1 MKHVMIKQL
10 RNLPL
15 KKELYPLLYLSTFSI
30 ALWFGGPLIAIAN
43 HVPFEQPAK
52 RIYLILLALSAWV
65 LKIYLFDGKPRE
77 NVVAFVPVNTEEDKK
92 VQTLTEKFQGFVAF
106 LNKTFIN
113 KDGHDV
119 SLNQLPWYLFIGGES
134 SGKTTLLANANVNF
148 VLAKK
153 FKPENLKNISPSN
166 SSDWWVTRDMV
177 LVDVPSAYLQSNPNR
192 AASSHSV
199 WHSLL
204 NLIAGRGKRPL
215 AGVVLAVALADLL
228 HLQKPNREVPFKLKQ
243 QIHELRAQF
252 GAHLPFYL
260 IITKCDILPGF
271 TEFFSDSGIDELS
284 QAWGITMPAL
294 KENESLSLTSVFT
307 HRFNAL
313 IKRLNKQ
320 LISRLHQERNSLMR
334 PHIKDF
340 PLHIERLKECVVNAL
355 TEITSVEKNFHL
367 QGVYL
372 TSAVQQHAEE
382 HLVHLYAAAASNKAL
397 PAIQTLNMP
406 SRPYFVRQ
414 LLLQGFTNM
423 LHAAPAAKKWQ
434 HRPLI
439 YSLSVMMTLTISIFI
454 AADFRINVK
463 QTNDI
468 RSGLIQYQN
477 SVKRE
482 DYDINGAMPLL
493 NALEARAHPSV
504 DSWLFHSAKTRKHA
518 MNAYHDALHN
528 IIFSGFK
535 TPFETY
541 LQTTDY
547 KNPAMVYMVLKAYL
561 ELGDK
566 QYFQSD
572 FVLNALQEIAPGTFT
587 GDADKLMK
595 HINAAFHDTFQPLSL
610 DDQLITNVRKH
621 LATLPA
627 VTLSFLILKNMD
639 GNTTPVAL
647 PLTDAGTKDKIHVSR
662 MFTGAV
668 FQNIYDTQVENAALE
683 LVQGNWILGSNL
695 VNPAQQNFALIAD
708 QLRSAYISSYAGVW
722 ENLLVNT
729 QLSVPTNLEDT
740 DAIAA
745 SLIGENSPLLAVIKV
760 IKQNTQFKP
769 VMNVSP
775 KLAAID
781 NLQNNSLTAITLTL
795 KQLHNDLQ
803 KILTAHNLMNAAYQ
817 AAAERFQDYRNQAA
831 DPITQLHVLAKNH
844 PEPIRGWLNTLATQ
858 SWRFT
863 LQNAALY
870 AENHWQTDVMS
881 AYHTQFENHY
891 PLWANAGI
899 ETPLDQFSKFLNP
912 KGTLNNYFQDFLQP
926 FVEVKNKQWQWK
938 KMDDEQIPFSDVAL
952 GQISQA
958 LALQSIFF
966 PDNNNQIFL
975 KFTLQPMSLEK
986 DVQSISLNINGQM
999 LGYDRSQ
1006 PHIAQS
1012 LSWPGSKM
1020 THATTLNFL
1029 DRDNHSSDTK
1039 LEGSWAWFRLVNQSA
1054 TRILNTHELLLNFAV
1069 NGHEAKYYLFTK
1081 GDVNP
1086 FFALQKIRLPE
1097 QLKAK
1102 A

>member
-1 MKHVMIKQL
+1 
-10 RNLPL
+10 
-15 KKELYPLLYLSTFSI
+15 
-30 ALWFGGPLIAIAN
+30 
-43 HVPFEQPAK
+43 VP
-52 RIYLILLALSAWV
+52 
-65 LKIYLFDGKPRE
+65 
-77 NVVAFVPVNTEEDKK
+77 FVPVNTEEDKR
-92 VQTLTEKFQGFVAF
+92 VQTLTEKFQGFIGF

-113 KDGHDV
+113 KEGHDV

-134 SGKTTLLANANVNF
+134 AGKTTLLANANVNF

-153 FKPENLKNISPSN
+153 FKSENLKNIAPS
-166 SSDWWVTRDMV
+166 STSDWWVTRDMV
-177 LVDVPSAYLQSNPNR
+177 LVDVPSSYFQPKPNR
-192 AASSHSV
+192 AASSHDV
-199 WHSLL
+199 WHTLL

-215 AGVVLAVALADLL
+215 AGVVLAVSLAELL
-228 HLQKPNREVPFKLKQ
+228 SLQKPNRETPFKLKQ
-243 QIHELRAQF
+243 QIHELRVQF
-252 GAHLPFYL
+252 GTHLPFYL
-260 IITKCDILPGF
+260 IVTKCDALPGF

-284 QAWGITMPAL
+284 QAWGVTMPAL
-294 KENESLSLTSVFT
+294 KENEALPNVFT
-307 HRFNAL
+307 QRFNAL

-340 PLHIERLKECVVNAL
+340 PLHIERLKECIHNAL
-355 TEITSVEKNFHL
+355 IDIVSVEKHFHL

-372 TSAVQQHAEE
+372 TSAVQQHADE
-382 HLVHLYAAAASNKAL
+382 HLVHLYAASKAM
-397 PAIQTLNMP
+397 PAIHALNMP

-414 LLLQGFTNM
+414 LLLQGFANI
-423 LHAAPAAKKWQ
+423 LHATPTPKKWQ

-439 YSLSVMMTLTISIFI
+439 YTLSAAITLTISVFI
-454 AADFRINVK
+454 ATDFRINVK

-468 RSGLIQYQN
+468 RAGLIQYQT
-477 SVKRE
+477 SVKQE
-482 DYDINGAMPLL
+482 DADMNGAIPLL

-504 DSWLFHSAKTRKHA
+504 HSWLFHSAKTRKHA
-518 MNAYHDALHN
+518 MTAYHDALHN
-528 IIFSGFK
+528 IVLSGFRM
-535 TPFETY
+535 PFETY

-547 KNPAMVYMVLKAYL
+547 KNPAMVYMILKAYL

-566 QYFQSD
+566 QYFQAD
-572 FVLNALQEIAPGTFT
+572 FVLNALQEIAPATFS
-587 GDADKLMK
+587 GQQQDQLIK
-595 HINAAFHDTFQPLSL
+595 HINTAFSDNFQPLTL
-610 DDQLITNVRKH
+610 DDQLVTNVRKH

-639 GNTTPVAL
+639 GNTTPVDL

-662 MFTGAV
+662 MFTGAL
-668 FQNIYDTQVENAALE
+668 FENIYATQVENAALE

-708 QLRSAYISSYAGVW
+708 QLRSAYISSYVGVW

-729 QLSVPTNLEDT
+729 QLAVPTSLKDT

-745 SLIGENSPLLAVIKV
+745 SLIGENSPLIAVIKV
-760 IKQNTQFKP
+760 IRQNTQFKP
-769 VMNVSP
+769 LISASS

-803 KILTAHNLMNAAYQ
+803 KILTAHNPMNAAYT

-844 PEPIRGWLNTLATQ
+844 PDPIRGWLNTIATQ
-858 SWRFT
+858 SWRFV
-863 LQNAALY
+863 LQDAGQY

-891 PLWANAGI
+891 PLWANAAI

-926 FVEVKNKQWQWK
+926 FVELKNKQWQWK
-938 KMDDEQIPFSDVAL
+938 KMDDEQIPFSDMAL
-952 GQISQA
+952 EQISQA
-958 LALQSIFF
+958 LGLQSVFF
-966 PDNNNQIFL
+966 PDNNNQIFV
-975 KFTLQPMSLEK
+975 KFTLQPMGLEK
-986 DVQSISLNINGQM
+986 DVQSIALNINGQT
-999 LGYDRSQ
+999 LDYDRSQ

-1020 THATTLNFL
+1020 THSTTLNFL
-1029 DRDNHSSDTK
+1029 SRDNHASDTK

-1054 TRILNTHELLLNFAV
+1054 MRILNSHELILNFAV
-1069 NGHEAKYYLFTK
+1069 DGHEAKYYMFTK

-1102 A
+1102 V